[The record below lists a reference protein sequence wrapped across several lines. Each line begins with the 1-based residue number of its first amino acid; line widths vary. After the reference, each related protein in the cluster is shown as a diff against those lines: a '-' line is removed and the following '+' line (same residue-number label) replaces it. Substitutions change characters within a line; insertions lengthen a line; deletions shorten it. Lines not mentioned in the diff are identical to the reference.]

1 MKGDPMD
8 RPWLRMTMRFDEIGS
23 SIVFA
28 PLREMYDAQQRA
40 GLVR

>member
-1 MKGDPMD
+1 MG

-23 SIVFA
+23 SIVVA
-28 PLREMYDAQQRA
+28 LLREMYDAQQRA